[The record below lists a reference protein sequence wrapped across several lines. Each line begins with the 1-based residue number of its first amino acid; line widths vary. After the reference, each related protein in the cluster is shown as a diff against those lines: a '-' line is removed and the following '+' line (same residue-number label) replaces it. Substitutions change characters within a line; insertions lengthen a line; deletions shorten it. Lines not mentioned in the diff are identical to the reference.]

1 MSVLRW
7 GSNSS
12 LQPRGRLWGIPQ
24 EDEGGLAEQACGFPV
39 VLRNGEPPG
48 GDEAEK

>member
-7 GSNSS
+7 GSNSG

-39 VLRNGEPPG
+39 VLRDREPPG